1 MRNKWASRKFW
12 ISVAAFLGSIGASI
26 AGIATSEKW
35 VTVTGIVCGMLSAA
49 IYSAVEA
56 YADGANG
63 TQTIE
68 HIVKKDTEEALEE
81 EADTD
86 IEEIVPPETEII
98 VEEDDDER
106 EPA

>member
-63 TQTIE
+63 TKTIE
-68 HIVKKDTEEALEE
+68 HIVKKEDEDAIEE

-86 IEEIVPPETEII
+86 IEEIVPPDNEI
-98 VEEDDDER
+98 VVEDDDEM

>member
-12 ISVAAFLGSIGASI
+12 LSVAAFLGSIGASI

-35 VTVTGIVCGMLSAA
+35 VTVTGIICGMLSAA

-63 TQTIE
+63 TKTIE
-68 HIVKKDTEEALEE
+68 HVVKKEDAIDEEP
-81 EADTD
+81 DTD
-86 IEEIVPPETEII
+86 IEEIVPPDNEII
-98 VEEDDDER
+98 VEEADER